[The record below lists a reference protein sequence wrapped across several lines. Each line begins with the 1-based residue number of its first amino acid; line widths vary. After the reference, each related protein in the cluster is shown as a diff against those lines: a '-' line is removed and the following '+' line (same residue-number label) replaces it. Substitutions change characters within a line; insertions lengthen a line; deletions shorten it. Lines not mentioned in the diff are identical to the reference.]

1 MAKEPELFTR
11 GIHGYSQT
19 EVILSHRGWGF
30 SMETGPF
37 WCPEATMQPVG
48 IATSEGQDGTKGG
61 CGETDLKDC
70 EGQTDAKC
78 LYGETRRK
86 LKAKLKVSVT
96 AGGKI
101 RGRRKVQKMLSADCG
116 IELRVA
122 KVKTEPSAAG

>member
-1 MAKEPELFTR
+1 
-11 GIHGYSQT
+11 
-19 EVILSHRGWGF
+19 
-30 SMETGPF
+30 METGPF
-37 WCPEATMQPVG
+37 WCPEAMIQPVG

-78 LYGETRRK
+78 LHGETRRK
-86 LKAKLKVSVT
+86 LKAKLKLSMT

-101 RGRRKVQKMLSADCG
+101 RRRKVQKMLSADCG

-122 KVKTEPSAAG
+122 KVKMELSAAG